1 MEKNLNELFG
11 IDHSSELEVVQSFE
25 RISKELLNCYSLKI
39 NDSTF
44 LFTEIEFYYFY
55 KGVHEDENTHEHEF
69 KSGMWR
75 CHNVGLDITFES
87 ILPDVC
93 DGGILIRGIKQ
104 VEPFTEKPFVNGP
117 RRVINKIF
125 DNLNDVMSLN
135 TGINLFKLPRPLGR
149 EIFRTSRQNVKEETY
164 KDSKYRYFTEQK
176 EWKSKQWDGKY
187 NFSNDKITDVTS
199 WEQVK

>member
-1 MEKNLNELFG
+1 METKLNELFG
-11 IDHSSELEVVQSFE
+11 IDHSTELGVIQSFE
-25 RISKELLNCYSLKI
+25 SISKKLFNGYSIKI

-44 LFTEIEFYYFY
+44 LFTEIEFYYFF

-69 KSGMWR
+69 KSGRWR

-87 ILPDVC
+87 NLPDIC

-104 VEPFTEKPFVNGP
+104 VEPFTEKPYINGP
-117 RRVINKIF
+117 RRVICKIF
-125 DNLNDVMSLN
+125 DNLNDVMTINS
-135 TGINLFKLPRPLGR
+135 GIYLVELQNRLTRD
-149 EIFRTSRQNVKEETY
+149 IYRTTRQGITQPTY
-164 KDSKYRYFTEQK
+164 IESKYRYFTEQK

-187 NFSNDKITDVTS
+187 NFSNDKIIDVNT